1 MPDLVGHD
9 TVCHSAV
16 IVIPGST
23 GNLNHQPNR
32 IHMKKILIVSFL
44 CLAAI
49 PALAQTFHG
58 YVFYKNP
65 NGKTEQLPFAQ
76 IYHLEKEKLYET
88 DANGEFTLNLKSRAT
103 LIATYVGYTRDTVV
117 VEPGTTEASFYLSG
131 ENDLDAS
138 KVVAQQSTLPKL
150 KSVKTEVITA
160 AGLCKMA
167 CCALAE
173 SFENSASV
181 TVGYSDAVTGARQI
195 KLLGLSGTYTQMLDE
210 NRPVMRGIA
219 SPFGMSFVPG
229 QWLESIQIAKGPSSV
244 INGLE
249 AITGQINM
257 EHRKPTD
264 ETPLFVQLYGSS
276 DRMYEA
282 NIASAIQF
290 NEKWSMI
297 NMAHVGGTAS
307 NMDHNEDGF
316 RDEPEDLQ
324 LNFTSRWLYYAPSG
338 MQIRFGG
345 RFLNDDR
352 LGGQMNATKD
362 NTFNLKN
369 RIWGSNIKNR
379 GINGYFKIGFPLN
392 EENSANIALVSDF
405 NRHEFDAFFGLKDY
419 NAKQNSAF
427 ANLIYQNEINETHKV
442 ELGATWQ
449 YDDLNQVFGYNTKD
463 FWSVIGNGTEPFY
476 QNPSNDYSRKEHAI
490 SGFGEYTLTLEDAF
504 TFVGGVNLQYSSLHG
519 WLFAPRANVRWSP
532 ADWVTLR
539 ALGGRGYRT
548 ANIFTDNLGVF
559 STGKSLFIPD
569 NLDLLEDAWT
579 WGGNVTFYLPFGA
592 EDTDTYLSFDYFRN
606 DFNKQVIVDPEIN
619 SGIIYFYNLDGQS
632 YTNTWQV
639 DFSVNPLERFNITTT
654 FRYTDAKVTL
664 SGPGLVERPMTSR
677 FKGVLN
683 MQYATAMSK
692 WTFDFTAQLNG
703 PMRLPKYAAA
713 YWGMETSPVYPM
725 LYAQITRKFKGIDVY
740 VGAENILGYRQHHAI
755 ISADLPFGQFS
766 LPSDQ
771 NWNNSF
777 TFPEWENHTEF
788 DASSVWGPL
797 MGRKFYIGLRYTLW
811 K

>member
-1 MPDLVGHD
+1 
-9 TVCHSAV
+9 
-16 IVIPGST
+16 
-23 GNLNHQPNR
+23 
-32 IHMKKILIVSFL
+32 MKRILIVISL
-44 CLAAI
+44 CLAAL
-49 PALAQTFHG
+49 PTFAQQLHG
-58 YVFYKNP
+58 YVFYQKP
-65 NGKTEQLPFAQ
+65 NGGTEPLPFAQ
-76 IYHLEKEKLYET
+76 VYYMEKARLIDT
-88 DANGEFTLNLKSRAT
+88 DANGEFTLTLTARAT

-117 VEPGTTEASFYLSG
+117 VEPGTTEAKFYLSG
-131 ENDLDAS
+131 ENDLSES
-138 KVVAQQSTLPKL
+138 KVTAMQSTLPKM
-150 KSVKTEVITA
+150 KPVKTEVITA

-181 TVGYSDAVTGARQI
+181 TVGYADAVTGARQI

-219 SPFGMSFVPG
+219 APFGMSFVPG

-264 ETPLFVQLYGSS
+264 ETPLFVQVYGSS
-276 DRMYEA
+276 DKMFET

-307 NMDHNEDGF
+307 KMDHNQDGF

-362 NTFNLKN
+362 NAFNLKN

-379 GINGYFKIGFPLN
+379 GINGYFKIGVPLN
-392 EENSANIALVSDF
+392 EENTANIALVADF
-405 NRHEFDAFFGLKDY
+405 NHHEFDAFFGMKEYD
-419 NAKQNSAF
+419 AKQNSAF

-442 ELGATWQ
+442 EFGATWQ
-449 YDDLNQVFGYNTKD
+449 FDDINQGFCYDNANLYASPGVIIHIQWFD
-463 FWSVIGNGTEPFY
+463 F
-476 QNPSNDYSRKEHAI
+476 SRNEHAI
-490 SGFGEYTLTLEDAF
+490 SGFGEYTLTPGDSF
-504 TFVGGVNLQYSSLHG
+504 TFVGGLNLQYSTLHG
-519 WLFAPRANVRWSP
+519 WLFAPRANVRWAP

-548 ANIFTDNLGVF
+548 ANIFTDNLGIF
-559 STGKSLFIPD
+559 STDKYFGEYTTGRYQVLTGGSD
-569 NLDLLEDAWT
+569 LDLLEDAWT
-579 WGGNVTFYLPFGA
+579 WGGNVTFYLPIGA
-592 EDTDTYLSFDYFRN
+592 EDTETYLSFDYFRN
-606 DFNKQVIVDPEIN
+606 DFNKQVIVDTELQAHDAIV
-619 SGIIYFYNLDGQS
+619 FYNLDGKS
-632 YTNTWQV
+632 FTNTYQV

-664 SGPGLVERPMTSR
+664 REQGLVERPMTSR

-692 WTFDFTAQLNG
+692 WTFDFTAQING
-703 PMRLPKYAAA
+703 PMRLPSFAAEI
-713 YWGMETSPVYPM
+713 WGMETSPVYPM
-725 LYAQITRKFKGIDVY
+725 FYAQITRKFKGIDVY
-740 VGAENILGYRQHHAI
+740 AGAENIGGYRQHHAI
-755 ISADLPFGQFS
+755 IGAENPLIDRTDAVDYAKPF
-766 LPSDQ
+766 
-771 NWNNSF
+771 
-777 TFPEWENHTEF
+777 F
-788 DASSVWGPL
+788 DASCVWGPL

>member
-1 MPDLVGHD
+1 
-9 TVCHSAV
+9 
-16 IVIPGST
+16 
-23 GNLNHQPNR
+23 
-32 IHMKKILIVSFL
+32 MKKSYLLLLLFIAVFP
-44 CLAAI
+44 AAG
-49 PALAQTFHG
+49 QTLQG
-58 YVFYKNP
+58 SVFYNKP
-65 NGKTEQLPFAQ
+65 NGGTEPLPFAQ
-76 IYHLEKEKLYET
+76 VYYLEREKLLET
-88 DANGEFTLNLKSRAT
+88 DANGQFTLNITARAT

-117 VEPGTTEASFYLSG
+117 VEPGTTEAKFYLSG
-131 ENDLDAS
+131 ENDLSES
-138 KVVAQQSTLPKL
+138 KVTAQQSTLPKL

-219 SPFGMSFVPG
+219 APFGMSFVPG

-264 ETPLFVQLYGSS
+264 ETPLFVQLYGST
-276 DRMYEA
+276 DAMFEG

-297 NMAHVGGTAS
+297 NMVHVGGTAS
-307 NMDHNEDGF
+307 RMDHNQDGF
-316 RDEPEDLQ
+316 RDEPQDLN

-345 RFLNDDR
+345 RFLYDDR

-362 NTFNLKN
+362 NAINLQN
-369 RIWGSNIKNR
+369 NIWGSRIQNR
-379 GINGYFKIGFPLN
+379 GVNGYFKIGFPLN
-392 EENSANIALVSDF
+392 EENTANIALVSDF
-405 NRHEFDAFFGLKDY
+405 NHHEFDSFFGMKDY
-419 NAKQNSAF
+419 QAKQNSAF
-427 ANLIYQNEINETHKV
+427 ANLIYQNEINELHRI
-442 ELGATWQ
+442 EFGATWQ
-449 YDDLNQVFGYNTKD
+449 FDDIHQVYGNYSWLYLDPLTSTINKQEND
-463 FWSVIGNGTEPFY
+463 F
-476 QNPSNDYSRKEHAI
+476 SRRENAI
-490 SGFGEYTLTLEDAF
+490 SAFGEYNLTVEEKF
-504 TFVGGVNLQYSSLHG
+504 TFVGGVNLQYSTLHG

-548 ANIFTDNLGVF
+548 ANIFTDNLGIF
-559 STGKSLFIPD
+559 STGKYLGISD

-579 WGGNVTFYLPFGA
+579 WGGNITFYLPFGA

-606 DFNKQVIVDPEIN
+606 DFNKQVIVDPEMN
-619 SGIIYFYNLDGQS
+619 PGYIYFYNLDGKS
-632 YTNTWQV
+632 YTNTYQV
-639 DFSVNPLERFNITTT
+639 DFSVNPLERFNITAT

-664 SGPGLVERPMTSR
+664 RNQNLVERPMTSR

-683 MQYATAMSK
+683 MQYATAMNK

-703 PMRLPKYAAA
+703 PMRLPKYAAKA
-713 YWGMETSPVYPM
+713 WSMETSPIYPM
-725 LYAQITRKFKGIDVY
+725 LYAQITRKFKGFDVY
-740 VGAENILGYRQHHAI
+740 IGAENILGYRQHQAI
-755 ISADLPFGQFS
+755 IGAENPFQPYID
-766 LPSDQ
+766 PSTAYIVGSTPQ
-771 NWNNSF
+771 V
-777 TFPEWENHTEF
+777 F

-797 MGRKFYIGLRYTLW
+797 MGRKFYIGVRYTLW

>member
-1 MPDLVGHD
+1 
-9 TVCHSAV
+9 
-16 IVIPGST
+16 
-23 GNLNHQPNR
+23 
-32 IHMKKILIVSFL
+32 MKRILISIIL
-44 CLAAI
+44 CLTLF
-49 PALAQTFHG
+49 PALAQTLHG
-58 YVFYKNP
+58 YVYYQNP
-65 NGKTEQLPFAQ
+65 NGKTEPLPFAQ
-76 IYHLEKEKLYET
+76 VYHMEREKLIET
-88 DANGEFTLNLKSRAT
+88 DANGEFTLRLTARAT

-117 VEPGTTEASFYLSG
+117 VEPGTAEAKFYLSG
-131 ENDLDAS
+131 ENDLNES
-138 KVVAQQSTLPKL
+138 KVTAMQSTLPKL

-181 TVGYSDAVTGARQI
+181 TVGYADAVTGARQI

-264 ETPLFVQLYGSS
+264 ETPLFVQVYGSS
-276 DRMYEA
+276 DKMFET
-282 NIASAIQF
+282 NIASAVQF

-307 NMDHNEDGF
+307 KMDHNQDGF

-362 NTFNLKN
+362 NAFNLKN
-369 RIWGSNIKNR
+369 DIWGSNIKNR
-379 GINGYFKIGFPLN
+379 GINGYFKIGVPLN
-392 EENSANIALVSDF
+392 EENTANIALVADF
-405 NRHEFDAFFGLKDY
+405 NHHEFDSFFGMRTYD
-419 NAKQNSAF
+419 AKQNSAF

-442 ELGATWQ
+442 EFGATWQ
-449 YDDLNQVFGYNTKD
+449 FDDLNQVYGLFQDPMSSYHNPRED
-463 FWSVIGNGTEPFY
+463 F
-476 QNPSNDYSRKEHAI
+476 SRQENAI
-490 SGFGEYTLTLEDAF
+490 SGFGEYTLTPGDNF
-504 TFVGGVNLQYSSLHG
+504 TFVGGLNLQYNSLHG

-532 ADWVTLR
+532 AEWVTLR

-548 ANIFTDNLGVF
+548 ANIFTDNLGIF
-559 STGKSLFIPD
+559 STGKGFYTPSHPFSGSFDPRNLSD
-569 NLDLLEDAWT
+569 LDLLEDAWT
-579 WGGNVTFYLPFGA
+579 WGANVTFYLPFGA
-592 EDTDTYLSFDYFRN
+592 EDTDTYLSFDYFHN
-606 DFNKQVIVDPEIN
+606 DFNKQVIVDYELSPI
-619 SGIIYFYNLDGQS
+619 SIFFYNLYGKS
-632 YTNTWQV
+632 FTNTYQV

-664 SGPGLVERPMTSR
+664 MEQGLVERPMTSR
-677 FKGVLN
+677 YKGVLN

-692 WTFDFTAQLNG
+692 WTFDFTAQING
-703 PMRLPKYAAA
+703 PMRLPKYTAEV
-713 YWGMETSPVYPM
+713 WGMETSPVFPM

-740 VGAENILGYRQHHAI
+740 VGAENILGFRQHHAI
-755 ISADLPFGQFS
+755 ICADNPFGFGVNAGF
-766 LPSDQ
+766 PRASDV
-771 NWNNSF
+771 
-777 TFPEWENHTEF
+777 F

>member
-1 MPDLVGHD
+1 MK
-9 TVCHSAV
+9 
-16 IVIPGST
+16 
-23 GNLNHQPNR
+23 R
-32 IHMKKILIVSFL
+32 ILFISLL
-44 CLAAI
+44 CLAAL
-49 PALAQTFHG
+49 PAAGQMLHG
-58 YVFYKNP
+58 SVFYNKP
-65 NGKTEQLPFAQ
+65 NGGTEPLPFAQ
-76 IYHLEKEKLYET
+76 VYHMEREKLIET
-88 DANGEFTLNLKSRAT
+88 DANGEFTLRLTARAT

-131 ENDLDAS
+131 ENDLSES
-138 KVVAQQSTLPKL
+138 KVTAQQSTLPKL

-219 SPFGMSFVPG
+219 APFGMSFVPG

-264 ETPLFVQLYGSS
+264 ETPLFVQIYGSS
-276 DRMYEA
+276 DAMFEG

-297 NMAHVGGTAS
+297 NMAHVGGTAMK
-307 NMDHNEDGF
+307 MDHNGDGF

-345 RFLNDDR
+345 RFLWDDR
-352 LGGQMNATKD
+352 LGGQMDATKD
-362 NTFNLKN
+362 NDSNLWHQ
-369 RIWGSNIKNR
+369 IWGSRIINR
-379 GINGYFKIGFPLN
+379 GANGYFKIGVPLN
-392 EENSANIALVSDF
+392 EENSANIALVADF
-405 NRHEFDAFFGLKDY
+405 NHHEFDSFFGQRNYD
-419 NAKQNSAF
+419 ATQNSAF
-427 ANLIYQNEINETHKV
+427 ANLIYQNEINEVHKV
-442 ELGATWQ
+442 EFGATWQ
-449 YDDLNQVFGYNTKD
+449 FDDLTQGYGYDYDNLYAVNHPWFLPVNSPWYD
-463 FWSVIGNGTEPFY
+463 F
-476 QNPSNDYSRKEHAI
+476 SRRENAI
-490 SGFGEYTLTLEDAF
+490 SGFGEYTLTLEDKF
-504 TFVGGVNLQYSSLHG
+504 TFVGGLNLQYNSLHG
-519 WLFAPRANVRWSP
+519 WLYAPRTNVRWSP

-548 ANIFTDNLGVF
+548 ANIFTDNLGIF
-559 STGKSLFIPD
+559 STGKVFALTGDRLPHYDVIPMSGD
-569 NLDLLEDAWT
+569 LDLLEDAWT

-592 EDTDTYLSFDYFRN
+592 EGTDTYLSFDYFRN
-606 DFNKQVIVDPEIN
+606 DFNKQVIVDTELDPTTVL
-619 SGIIYFYNLDGQS
+619 FYNLDGQS
-632 YTNTWQV
+632 YTNTYQV
-639 DFSVNPLERFNITTT
+639 DFSVDPIERFKITAT

-664 SGPGLVERPMTSR
+664 LNQGLVERPMTSR
-677 FKGVLN
+677 YKGVLN
-683 MQYATAMSK
+683 LQYATAMNK

-703 PMRLPKYAAA
+703 PMRLPGFAAEA
-713 YWGMETSPVYPM
+713 WGMETSPVYPM
-725 LYAQITRKFKGIDVY
+725 FYAQVTRKFRGIDVY
-740 VGAENILGYRQHHAI
+740 AGVENIGGYRQHDAI
-755 ISADLPFGQFS
+755 IGADKPFEFYTRWAEGRWAGIES
-766 LPSDQ
+766 
-771 NWNNSF
+771 
-777 TFPEWENHTEF
+777 TMF

-797 MGRKFYIGLRYTLW
+797 MGRKFYLGLRYTLW

>member
-1 MPDLVGHD
+1 M
-9 TVCHSAV
+9 
-16 IVIPGST
+16 
-23 GNLNHQPNR
+23 R
-32 IHMKKILIVSFL
+32 KILFFILL
-44 CLAAI
+44 CLTVLPAAG
-49 PALAQTFHG
+49 QTLRG
-58 YVFYKNP
+58 SVFYNKP
-65 NGKTEQLPFAQ
+65 NGGTEPLPFAQ
-76 IYHLEKEKLYET
+76 VYYLEREKLLET
-88 DANGEFTLNLKSRAT
+88 DANGQFTLNLTARAT

-117 VEPGTTEASFYLSG
+117 VEPGTTEAKFYLSG
-131 ENDLDAS
+131 ENDLDES

-181 TVGYSDAVTGARQI
+181 TVGFSDAVTGARQI

-276 DRMYEA
+276 DAMFEA
-282 NIASAIQF
+282 NVASAIQF

-297 NMAHVGGTAS
+297 NMAHVGGTTYK
-307 NMDHNEDGF
+307 MDHNQDGF
-316 RDEPEDLQ
+316 RDEPEDLN

-345 RFLNDDR
+345 RFLYDDR
-352 LGGQMNATKD
+352 LGGQMDATKD
-362 NTFNLKN
+362 NTFNLQN
-369 RIWGSNIKNR
+369 GIWGSRIQNR
-379 GINGYFKIGFPLN
+379 GANGYFKIGIPLAEDN
-392 EENSANIALVSDF
+392 HANIALVTDF
-405 NRHEFDAFFGLKDY
+405 NHHEFNSFFGRKDY
-419 NAKQNSAF
+419 NATQNSAF
-427 ANLIYQNEINETHKV
+427 ANLIYQNEINEMHKV
-442 ELGATWQ
+442 EFGATWQ
-449 YDDLNQVFGYNTKD
+449 FDDLHN
-463 FWSVIGNGTEPFY
+463 
-476 QNPSNDYSRKEHAI
+476 NPWERFSRKEHAI
-490 SGFGEYTLTLEDAF
+490 SAFGEYTFNYQEAL
-504 TFVGGVNLQYSSLHG
+504 TFVGGVNLEYNTLHG
-519 WLFAPRANVRWSP
+519 WLFAPRANLRWAP
-532 ADWVTLR
+532 ADWITLR

-548 ANIFTDNLGVF
+548 ANIFTDNLGIL
-559 STGKSLFIPD
+559 STGKPYTIED
-569 NLDLLEDAWT
+569 NLNLLEDAWT

-592 EDTDTYLSFDYFRN
+592 EDTDTYLSFDYFRT
-606 DFNKQVIVDPEIN
+606 DFNKQVIVDMEFIN
-619 SGIIYFYNLDGQS
+619 NLIAIYNLSAYGKS

-639 DFSVNPLERFNITTT
+639 DFSVNPLERFNITAT

-664 SGPGLVERPMTSR
+664 ANKGLVERPMTSR

-683 MQYATAMSK
+683 MQYATAMNK

-703 PMRLPKYAAA
+703 PMRLPDYAAGV
-713 YWGMETSPVYPM
+713 WGIESSPVYPM
-725 LYAQITRKFKGIDVY
+725 LYAQVTRKFKGFDVY
-740 VGAENILGYRQHHAI
+740 VGAENILGYRQHNAI
-755 ISADLPFGQFS
+755 IGADNPFGFGDTS
-766 LPSDQ
+766 SYADSRVLPQ
-771 NWNNSF
+771 L
-777 TFPEWENHTEF
+777 F
-788 DASSVWGPL
+788 DASCVWGPL
-797 MGRKFYIGLRYTLW
+797 MGRKFYIGVRYTLW

>member
-1 MPDLVGHD
+1 MPGLTGHLM
-9 TVCHSAV
+9 
-16 IVIPGST
+16 P
-23 GNLNHQPNR
+23 LYHQPKQK
-32 IHMKKILIVSFL
+32 HMKKALLFVIL
-44 CLAAI
+44 CLAAF
-49 PALAQTFHG
+49 PAFAQQFHG

-65 NGKTEQLPFAQ
+65 NGKTEPLPFAQ
-76 IYHLEKEKLYET
+76 VYHMEREKLIET
-88 DANGEFTLNLKSRAT
+88 DANGEFTLRLTARAT

-117 VEPGTTEASFYLSG
+117 VEPGTAEAKFYLSG
-131 ENDLDAS
+131 ENDLDES
-138 KVVAQQSTLPKL
+138 KVTAQQSTLPKL

-276 DRMYEA
+276 DKMYEA

-307 NMDHNEDGF
+307 KMDHNQDGF

-345 RFLNDDR
+345 RFINDDR
-352 LGGQMNATKD
+352 LGGQMEATQDNA
-362 NTFNLKN
+362 FNLNN
-369 RIWGSNIKNR
+369 RIWGSHIKNR
-379 GINGYFKIGFPLN
+379 GINGYFKIGVPLN

-405 NRHEFDAFFGLKDY
+405 NHHEFNAFFGRKGYD
-419 NAKQNSAF
+419 ARQNSAF
-427 ANLIYQNEINETHKV
+427 ANLIYQNEINESHKV
-442 ELGATWQ
+442 EFGATWQ
-449 YDDLNQVFGYNTKD
+449 FDDLSQGYGYNLGGLAYLTD
-463 FWSVIGNGTEPFY
+463 ILNVLPWF
-476 QNPSNDYSRKEHAI
+476 DYSRKEHAI
-490 SGFGEYTLTLEDAF
+490 SGFGEYTYTHEEDL
-504 TFVGGVNLQYSSLHG
+504 TFVGGLNLQYSTLHG
-519 WLFAPRANVRWSP
+519 WLFAPRANLRWSP

-548 ANIFTDNLGVF
+548 ANIFTDNLGIF
-559 STGKSLFIPD
+559 STGKDIVIPD
-569 NLDLLEDAWT
+569 KLDLLEDAWT

-592 EDTDTYLSFDYFRN
+592 EDTETYLSFDYFHN
-606 DFNKQVIVDPEIN
+606 DFNKQVVVDPERNLLAIE
-619 SGIIYFYNLDGQS
+619 FYNLDGKS

-664 SGPGLVERPMTSR
+664 KNQGLVERPMTSR
-677 FKGVLN
+677 YKGVLN
-683 MQYATAMSK
+683 MQYATRMNI

-703 PMRLPKYAAA
+703 PMRLPKYAAQA
-713 YWGMETSPVYPM
+713 WGMETSPVYPM

-755 ISADLPFGQFS
+755 IGAEYPLGAYDYDP
-766 LPSDQ
+766 DAEYV
-771 NWNNSF
+771 NSV
-777 TFPEWENHTEF
+777 F
-788 DASSVWGPL
+788 DASNVWGPL

>member
-1 MPDLVGHD
+1 
-9 TVCHSAV
+9 
-16 IVIPGST
+16 
-23 GNLNHQPNR
+23 
-32 IHMKKILIVSFL
+32 MKKILIVSLL
-44 CLAAI
+44 CLT
-49 PALAQTFHG
+49 ALPGFAQILRG
-58 YVFYKNP
+58 YVFYNKP
-65 NGKTEQLPFAQ
+65 NGGTEPLPFAQ
-76 IYHLEKEKLYET
+76 VYHLEREKLIET
-88 DANGEFTLNLKSRAT
+88 DANGQFTLNLTARAT

-117 VEPGTTEASFYLSG
+117 VEPGTAEARFYLSG
-131 ENDLDAS
+131 ENDLDES

-150 KSVKTEVITA
+150 KSVKTEVITS

-219 SPFGMSFVPG
+219 SPFGLSFVPG

-276 DRMYEA
+276 DKMFEA
-282 NIASAIQF
+282 NVASAIQF

-307 NMDHNEDGF
+307 KMDHNQDGF

-352 LGGQMNATKD
+352 LGGQMDATKD
-362 NTFNLKN
+362 NTFNLN
-369 RIWGSNIKNR
+369 NQIWGSNIKNR

-392 EENSANIALVSDF
+392 EENTANIALVSDF
-405 NRHEFDAFFGLKDY
+405 NHHEFNAFFGLKDY
-419 NAKQNSAF
+419 DAKQNSAF
-427 ANLIYQNEINETHKV
+427 ANLIYQNEINEFHKV
-442 ELGATWQ
+442 EFGATWQ
-449 YDDLNQVFGYNTKD
+449 FDDLQQGYRQQYLVAFGSNGIVRPWDD
-463 FWSVIGNGTEPFY
+463 F
-476 QNPSNDYSRKEHAI
+476 SRKEHAI
-490 SGFGEYTLTLEDAF
+490 SGFGEYTYTWEEAL
-504 TFVGGVNLQYSSLHG
+504 TFVGGLNLQYSTLHG
-519 WLFAPRANVRWSP
+519 WLFAPRANLRWSP
-532 ADWVTLR
+532 ADWLTLR

-548 ANIFTDNLGVF
+548 ANIFTDNLGIF
-559 STGKSLFIPD
+559 STGKFFDIDKDL
-569 NLDLLEDAWT
+569 NLLEDAWT

-592 EDTDTYLSFDYFRN
+592 EDTETYLSFDYFHN
-606 DFNKQVIVDPEIN
+606 DFNQQVVVDYEMSPVAIN
-619 SGIIYFYNLDGQS
+619 FYNLDGKS

-639 DFSVNPLERFNITTT
+639 DFSVNPLERFNITAT

-664 SGPGLVERPMTSR
+664 KNQGLVERPMTSR
-677 FKGVLN
+677 YKGVLN

-703 PMRLPKYAAA
+703 PMRLPTYAAKA
-713 YWGMETSPVYPM
+713 WHMETSPVYPM
-725 LYAQITRKFKGIDVY
+725 LYAQITRKFRGIDVY

-755 ISADLPFGQFS
+755 ISADNPLISNNPF
-766 LPSDQ
+766 
-771 NWNNSF
+771 NS
-777 TFPEWENHTEF
+777 NYDF
-788 DASSVWGPL
+788 DASNVWGPL
-797 MGRKFYIGLRYTLW
+797 MGRKFYLGLRYTLW

>member
-1 MPDLVGHD
+1 MKRIL
-9 TVCHSAV
+9 TV
-16 IVIPGST
+16 IT
-23 GNLNHQPNR
+23 
-32 IHMKKILIVSFL
+32 L
-44 CLAAI
+44 CLAAFT
-49 PALAQTFHG
+49 AYAQNFHG
-58 YVFYKNP
+58 YVFYQKP
-65 NGKTEQLPFAQ
+65 NGGTEPLPFAQ
-76 IYHLEKEKLYET
+76 VYHMEREKLIET
-88 DANGEFTLNLKSRAT
+88 DANGEFTLNLTARAT

-117 VEPGTTEASFYLSG
+117 VEPGTAEAKFYLSG
-131 ENDLDAS
+131 ENDLSES
-138 KVVAQQSTLPKL
+138 KVTAQQSTLPKL

-181 TVGYSDAVTGARQI
+181 TVGYADAVTGARQI

-219 SPFGMSFVPG
+219 APFGMSFVPG
-229 QWLESIQIAKGPSSV
+229 QWLDSIQIAKGPSSV

-264 ETPLFVQLYGSS
+264 ETPLFVQVYGSS
-276 DRMYEA
+276 DKMFET

-307 NMDHNEDGF
+307 KMDHNQDGF

-324 LNFTSRWLYYAPSG
+324 LNFTSRWLYYHPSG

-352 LGGQMNATKD
+352 LGGQMGATKD
-362 NTFNLKN
+362 NTFNLNN

-379 GINGYFKIGFPLN
+379 GVNGYFKIGVPLN
-392 EENSANIALVSDF
+392 EENTANIALVADF
-405 NRHEFDAFFGLKDY
+405 NHHEFDSFFGVKAYD
-419 NAKQNSAF
+419 AKQNSAF

-442 ELGATWQ
+442 EFGATWQ
-449 YDDLNQVFGYNTKD
+449 FDDLNQLYNGED
-463 FWSVIGNGTEPFY
+463 F
-476 QNPSNDYSRKEHAI
+476 SRRENAI
-490 SGFGEYTLTLEDAF
+490 SGFGEYTLTPGDNF
-504 TFVGGVNLQYSSLHG
+504 TFVGGLNLQYNSLHG

-532 ADWVTLR
+532 AEWVTLR

-548 ANIFTDNLGVF
+548 ANIFTDNLGIF
-559 STGKSLFIPD
+559 STGKNFYAPGMRLSD
-569 NLDLLEDAWT
+569 LDLLEDAWT
-579 WGGNVTFYLPFGA
+579 WGANVTFYLPFGA
-592 EDTDTYLSFDYFRN
+592 EDTDTYLSFDYFHN
-606 DFNKQVIVDPEIN
+606 DFNKQVVVDPETASPIN
-619 SGIIYFYNLDGQS
+619 LAFYNLDGKS
-632 YTNTWQV
+632 FTNTYQV
-639 DFSVNPLERFNITTT
+639 DFSVNPLERFNIPTT

-664 SGPGLVERPMTSR
+664 MNQGLVERPMTSR
-677 FKGVLN
+677 YKGVLN

-692 WTFDFTAQLNG
+692 WTFDFTAQING
-703 PMRLPKYAAA
+703 PMRLPKYAAEV
-713 YWGMETSPVYPM
+713 WGMETSPVFPM

-740 VGAENILGYRQHHAI
+740 VGAENILGFRQHHAI
-755 ISADLPFGQFS
+755 ICADNPFRMIDATALGWS
-766 LPSDQ
+766 MTPGASDV
-771 NWNNSF
+771 
-777 TFPEWENHTEF
+777 F
-788 DASSVWGPL
+788 DASNVWGPL

>member
-1 MPDLVGHD
+1 
-9 TVCHSAV
+9 
-16 IVIPGST
+16 
-23 GNLNHQPNR
+23 
-32 IHMKKILIVSFL
+32 MKHPFLLFILFL
-44 CLAAI
+44 ITL
-49 PALAQTFHG
+49 PLSAQTFKG
-58 YVFYKNP
+58 QVLYQKP
-65 NGKTEQLPFAQ
+65 DGGTEPLPFAQ
-76 IYHLEKEKLYET
+76 VYHLERENLIET
-88 DANGEFTLNLKSRAT
+88 DANGEFTLKLTARAT
-103 LIATYVGYTRDTVV
+103 LVATYVGYTRDTVV
-117 VEPGTTEASFYLSG
+117 VEPGTASAKFYLSG
-131 ENDLDAS
+131 ENDIDAS
-138 KVVAQQSTLPKL
+138 KVTAQQSTLPKL

-264 ETPLFVQLYGSS
+264 ETPLFVQVYGSS
-276 DRMYEA
+276 DKMYEA

-307 NMDHNEDGF
+307 KMDHNGDGF

-345 RFLNDDR
+345 RFINDDR
-352 LGGQMNATKD
+352 LGGQMDATKD
-362 NTFNLKN
+362 NAFNLEN

-379 GINGYFKIGFPLN
+379 GINGYFKIGVPLN
-392 EENSANIALVSDF
+392 EENSANIALVTDF
-405 NRHEFDAFFGLKDY
+405 NHHEFNAFFGLRDY
-419 NAKQNSAF
+419 DARQNSAF
-427 ANLIYQNEINETHKV
+427 ANLIYQNEINESHKI

-449 YDDLNQVFGYNTKD
+449 YDDLQQGYGYDYNHFVQYDIRNPWYD
-463 FWSVIGNGTEPFY
+463 F
-476 QNPSNDYSRKEHAI
+476 SRKEHAI
-490 SGFGEYTLTLEDAF
+490 SAFGEYTYTLEEAL
-504 TFVGGVNLQYSSLHG
+504 TFVGGVNVQYNSLHG
-519 WLFAPRANVRWSP
+519 WLAAPRANLRWSP

-548 ANIFTDNLGVF
+548 ANLFTDNLGIF
-559 STGKSLFIPD
+559 STGKTFLMPSKDAVNLMGFQMLGD
-569 NLDLLEDAWT
+569 GLDLLEDAWT

-592 EDTDTYLSFDYFRN
+592 EDTETYLSFDYFHN
-606 DFNKQVIVDPEIN
+606 DFNKQVVLDYEISPET
-619 SGIIYFYNLDGQS
+619 IYFYNLDGKS

-639 DFSVNPLERFNITTT
+639 DFSVNPLERFNITAT

-664 SGPGLVERPMTSR
+664 RDQGLVERPMTSR
-677 FKGVLN
+677 YKGVLN

-703 PMRLPKYAAA
+703 PMRLPKYAAKV
-713 YWGMETSPVYPM
+713 WGMETSPVYPM
-725 LYAQITRKFKGIDVY
+725 FYAQITRKFKGIDVY

-755 ISADLPFGQFS
+755 IGADQPFGYANEYHTYVDYIYQ
-766 LPSDQ
+766 P
-771 NWNNSF
+771 N
-777 TFPEWENHTEF
+777 ENTF
-788 DASSVWGPL
+788 DASNVWGPL
-797 MGRKFYIGLRYTLW
+797 MGRKFYLGLRYTLW

>member
-1 MPDLVGHD
+1 
-9 TVCHSAV
+9 
-16 IVIPGST
+16 
-23 GNLNHQPNR
+23 
-32 IHMKKILIVSFL
+32 MKKIILLLFS
-44 CLAAI
+44 LAAVS
-49 PALAQTFHG
+49 AAAQNFTG
-58 YVFYKNP
+58 SVFYKKAD
-65 NGKTEQLPFAQ
+65 GGTEPLPFAQ
-76 IYHLEKEKLYET
+76 VYHLERQKLIET
-88 DANGEFTLNLKSRAT
+88 DANGRFTLNLKERAT
-103 LIATYVGYTRDTVV
+103 LVATYVGYTRDTVV
-117 VEPGTTEASFYLSG
+117 VEPGTASANFYLTG

-138 KVVAQQSTLPKL
+138 KVTAQQSTLPKL

-276 DRMYEA
+276 DAMFEG

-297 NMAHVGGTAS
+297 NMAHVGGTAMK
-307 NMDHNEDGF
+307 MDHNGDGF
-316 RDEPEDLQ
+316 RDEPEDLN

-345 RFLNDDR
+345 RFLYDDR
-352 LGGQMNATKD
+352 LGGQMDATKD
-362 NTFNLKN
+362 NAFNLQN
-369 RIWGSNIKNR
+369 QIWGSRIQNR
-379 GINGYFKIGFPLN
+379 GADGYFKIGVPLN
-392 EENSANIALVSDF
+392 EENTANIALVADF
-405 NRHEFDAFFGLKDY
+405 NHHEFDAFFGQRNY
-419 NAKQNSAF
+419 NATQNSAF
-427 ANLIYQNEINETHKV
+427 ANLIYQNEINEVHKV
-442 ELGATWQ
+442 EFGATWQ
-449 YDDLNQVFGYNTKD
+449 FDDLKQGYGTLPIASPMIYALENPWYD
-463 FWSVIGNGTEPFY
+463 F
-476 QNPSNDYSRKEHAI
+476 SRRENAI
-490 SGFGEYTLTLEDAF
+490 SGFGEYTLTLEDKF
-504 TFVGGVNLQYSSLHG
+504 TFVGGVNLQYNSLHG

-548 ANIFTDNLGVF
+548 ANIFTDNLGIF
-559 STGKSLFIPD
+559 STGKFFSGGPAFDYHSHSLD
-569 NLDLLEDAWT
+569 LSSGLSGLNLLEDAWT

-606 DFNKQVIVDPEIN
+606 EFNKQVIVDAELAPN
-619 SGIIYFYNLDGQS
+619 TIYFYNLDGKS

-639 DFSVNPLERFNITTT
+639 DFSVDPVERFNITAT

-664 SGPGLVERPMTSR
+664 MNQGLVERPMTSR

-683 MQYATAMSK
+683 MQYATAMNK

-703 PMRLPKYAAA
+703 PMRLPKYAAEA
-713 YWGMETSPVYPM
+713 WGMETSPVYPM
-725 LYAQITRKFKGIDVY
+725 FYAQITRKFRGIDVY
-740 VGAENILGYRQHHAI
+740 AGVENIGGYRQHEAI
-755 ISADLPFGQFS
+755 INADSPFEFYTRWAKGRWAGIES
-766 LPSDQ
+766 
-771 NWNNSF
+771 
-777 TFPEWENHTEF
+777 TMF

>member
-1 MPDLVGHD
+1 MR
-9 TVCHSAV
+9 
-16 IVIPGST
+16 
-23 GNLNHQPNR
+23 R
-32 IHMKKILIVSFL
+32 ILALSFL
-44 CLAAI
+44 FLTLS
-49 PALAQTFHG
+49 PALAQNFHG
-58 YVFYKNP
+58 YVYYQKP
-65 NGKTEQLPFAQ
+65 GGGTEPLPFAQ
-76 IYHLEKEKLYET
+76 VYHIERQKLIET
-88 DANGEFTLNLKSRAT
+88 DANGQFSLNLAARAT
-103 LIATYVGYTRDTVV
+103 LVATYVGYTRDTVV
-117 VEPGTTEASFYLSG
+117 VEPGTAEAKFYLSG

-138 KVVAQQSTLPKL
+138 KVTAQQSTLPKL
-150 KSVKTEVITA
+150 KSVRTEVITA

-282 NIASAIQF
+282 NVASAIQF

-297 NMAHVGGTAS
+297 NMAHVGGTAYR
-307 NMDHNEDGF
+307 MDHNGDGF

-345 RFLNDDR
+345 RFLSDDR
-352 LGGQMNATKD
+352 LGGQMDATKD
-362 NTFNLKN
+362 NAFNLQN
-369 RIWGSNIKNR
+369 RIWGSRIQNR
-379 GINGYFKIGFPLN
+379 GADGYFKIGVPLN
-392 EENSANIALVSDF
+392 EENTANIALVADF
-405 NRHEFDAFFGLKDY
+405 NHHEFNSFFGLKKYD
-419 NAKQNSAF
+419 AAQNSAF
-427 ANLIYQNEINETHKV
+427 ANLIYQNELNETHKI

-449 YDDLNQVFGYNTKD
+449 FDDIDQGYGYDYHSMYPELEYYQDPWYDL
-463 FWSVIGNGTEPFY
+463 
-476 QNPSNDYSRKEHAI
+476 SRKENAI
-490 SGFGEYTLTLEDAF
+490 SGFGEYTLTLEDKF
-504 TFVGGVNLQYSSLHG
+504 TFVGGASLQYNSLHG

-532 ADWVTLR
+532 ADWLTLR

-548 ANIFTDNLGVF
+548 ANLFTDNLGIF
-559 STGKSLFIPD
+559 STGKFFNVPYDVFQKAGNPRTENELEL
-569 NLDLLEDAWT
+569 LDLLEDAWT

-592 EDTDTYLSFDYFRN
+592 EDTDTYLSFDYFHN
-606 DFNKQVIVDPEIN
+606 SFNKQVVVDYELSPSSIF
-619 SGIIYFYNLDGQS
+619 FYNLDGKS
-632 YTNTWQV
+632 YTNTYQV
-639 DFSVNPLERFNITTT
+639 DFSVNPLERFNITAT
-654 FRYTDAKVTL
+654 FRYTDAKITVRDWQ
-664 SGPGLVERPMTSR
+664 GGRQLVERPMTSR
-677 FKGVLN
+677 YKGVLN
-683 MQYATAMSK
+683 MQYATAMNK

-703 PMRLPKYAAA
+703 PMRLPKYAAEV
-713 YWGMETSPVYPM
+713 WKMETSPVYPM
-725 LYAQITRKFKGIDVY
+725 FYAQITRKFRGIDVY
-740 VGAENILGYRQHHAI
+740 AGVENILGYRQHDAI
-755 ISADLPFGQFS
+755 ICAEYPFGYYQTGWYTAGPVTDIWRAPQAS
-766 LPSDQ
+766 
-771 NWNNSF
+771 
-777 TFPEWENHTEF
+777 EIF

-797 MGRKFYIGLRYTLW
+797 MGRKFYLGLRYTLW

>member
-1 MPDLVGHD
+1 MK
-9 TVCHSAV
+9 
-16 IVIPGST
+16 
-23 GNLNHQPNR
+23 R
-32 IHMKKILIVSFL
+32 ILTFITL
-44 CLAAI
+44 CLSLV
-49 PALAQTFHG
+49 PALAQNFHG
-58 YVFYKNP
+58 YVFYQKP
-65 NGKTEQLPFAQ
+65 NGGTEPLPFAQ
-76 IYHLEKEKLYET
+76 VYHMEREKLIET
-88 DANGEFTLNLKSRAT
+88 DENGEFTLKLNGRAT

-117 VEPGTTEASFYLSG
+117 VEPGTTEAKFYLSG
-131 ENDLDAS
+131 ENDLSES
-138 KVVAQQSTLPKL
+138 KVTAQQSTMPKL
-150 KSVKTEVITA
+150 KSIKTEVITA

-181 TVGYSDAVTGARQI
+181 TVGFSDAVTGARQI

-276 DRMYEA
+276 DAMFEA
-282 NIASAIQF
+282 NVASAIQF

-297 NMAHVGGTAS
+297 NMAHVGGTAYK
-307 NMDHNEDGF
+307 MDHNQDGF

-352 LGGQMNATKD
+352 LGGQMDATKD
-362 NTFNLKN
+362 NTYNLQN
-369 RIWGSNIKNR
+369 GIWGSKIRNR
-379 GINGYFKIGFPLN
+379 GVNGYFKIGVPLAEDN
-392 EENSANIALVSDF
+392 HANIALVTDF
-405 NRHEFDAFFGLKDY
+405 NHHEFNSFFGLKNYD
-419 NAKQNSAF
+419 ATQNSAF
-427 ANLIYQNEINETHKV
+427 ANLIYQNEINELHKV
-442 ELGATWQ
+442 EFGATWQ
-449 YDDLNQVFGYNTKD
+449 YDDIRQGYGYDYLTD
-463 FWSVIGNGTEPFY
+463 F
-476 QNPSNDYSRKEHAI
+476 SRKEHAI
-490 SGFGEYTLTLEDAF
+490 SGFGEYTFTWEEAL
-504 TFVGGVNLQYSSLHG
+504 TFVGGVNLEYNTLHG
-519 WLFAPRANVRWSP
+519 WLFAPRANVRWAP
-532 ADWVTLR
+532 ADWITLR

-548 ANIFTDNLGVF
+548 ASIFTDNLGIF
-559 STGKSLFIPD
+559 STNKTFVIPD

-579 WGGNVTFYLPFGA
+579 WGGNLTFYLPFGA
-592 EDTDTYLSFDYFRN
+592 EDTETYLSFDYFHN
-606 DFNKQVIVDPEIN
+606 DFNKQVVVDPERNPQTID
-619 SGIIYFYNLDGQS
+619 FYNLNGKS

-639 DFSVNPLERFNITTT
+639 DFSVNPLERFNITAT

-664 SGPGLVERPMTSR
+664 KDQGLVERPMTSR
-677 FKGVLN
+677 YKGVLN
-683 MQYATAMSK
+683 MQYATAMNK

-703 PMRLPKYAAA
+703 PMRIPKYAAEI
-713 YWGMETSPVYPM
+713 WSMETSPVYPM

-755 ISADLPFGQFS
+755 IGAEAPFGFDHEES
-766 LPSDQ
+766 HMHTTSSMYLP
-771 NWNNSF
+771 NM
-777 TFPEWENHTEF
+777 F
-788 DASSVWGPL
+788 DASNVWGPL
-797 MGRKFYIGLRYTLW
+797 MGRKIYIGLRYTLW

>member
-1 MPDLVGHD
+1 MK
-9 TVCHSAV
+9 
-16 IVIPGST
+16 
-23 GNLNHQPNR
+23 R
-32 IHMKKILIVSFL
+32 ILTFITL
-44 CLAAI
+44 CLSLV
-49 PALAQTFHG
+49 PALAQNFHG
-58 YVFYKNP
+58 YVYYQKP
-65 NGKTEQLPFAQ
+65 NGGTEPLPFAQ
-76 IYHLEKEKLYET
+76 IYHMEREKLIET
-88 DANGEFTLNLKSRAT
+88 DANGEFTLKLNTRAT

-117 VEPGTTEASFYLSG
+117 VEPGTAEARFYLTG
-131 ENDLDAS
+131 ENDLDES
-138 KVVAQQSTLPKL
+138 KVVAQQSTMPKL
-150 KSVKTEVITA
+150 KSIKIEVITA

-181 TVGYSDAVTGARQI
+181 TVGFADAVTGARQI

-264 ETPLFVQLYGSS
+264 ETPLFIQLYGSS
-276 DRMYEA
+276 DAMFEA
-282 NIASAIQF
+282 NVASAIQF

-297 NMAHVGGTAS
+297 NMAHVGGTAYK
-307 NMDHNEDGF
+307 MDHNLDGF

-352 LGGQMNATKD
+352 LGGQMDATKD
-362 NTFNLKN
+362 NAYNLQN
-369 RIWGSNIKNR
+369 NIWGSKIRNR
-379 GINGYFKIGFPLN
+379 GVNGYFKIGVPLAEDN
-392 EENSANIALVSDF
+392 HANIALVTDF
-405 NRHEFDAFFGLKDY
+405 NHHEFNSFFGLKNYD
-419 NAKQNSAF
+419 ATQNSAF
-427 ANLIYQNEINETHKV
+427 ANLIYQNEINEFHKV
-442 ELGATWQ
+442 EFGATWQ
-449 YDDLNQVFGYNTKD
+449 YDDLRNLKP
-463 FWSVIGNGTEPFY
+463 WS
-476 QNPSNDYSRKEHAI
+476 DYSRKEHAI
-490 SGFGEYTLTLEDAF
+490 SGFGEYTYTWEEAL
-504 TFVGGVNLQYSSLHG
+504 TFVGGVNLEYNTLHG
-519 WLFAPRANVRWSP
+519 WLFAPRANVRWAP

-548 ANIFTDNLGVF
+548 ANIFTDNLGIF
-559 STGKSLFIPD
+559 STGKDIVIP
-569 NLDLLEDAWT
+569 NKLDLLEDAWT

-592 EDTDTYLSFDYFRN
+592 EDTETYLSFDYFHN
-606 DFNKQVIVDPEIN
+606 DFNKQVVVDAERNMLAIE
-619 SGIIYFYNLDGQS
+619 FYNLDGKS

-639 DFSVNPLERFNITTT
+639 DFSVNPLERFNITAT

-664 SGPGLVERPMTSR
+664 KDQGLVERPMTSR
-677 FKGVLN
+677 YKGVLN
-683 MQYATAMSK
+683 MQYATAMNK

-703 PMRLPKYAAA
+703 PMRIPRYAAEV
-713 YWGMETSPVYPM
+713 WDMETSPVYPM
-725 LYAQITRKFKGIDVY
+725 LYAQITRKFRGIDVY

-755 ISADLPFGQFS
+755 IGAEDPFGLNFS
-766 LPSDQ
+766 DGGM
-771 NWNNSF
+771 
-777 TFPEWENHTEF
+777 HTMTSSSHIPQIF
-788 DASSVWGPL
+788 DASNVWGPL
-797 MGRKFYIGLRYTLW
+797 MGRKIYIGLRYTLW

>member
-1 MPDLVGHD
+1 MK
-9 TVCHSAV
+9 
-16 IVIPGST
+16 
-23 GNLNHQPNR
+23 R
-32 IHMKKILIVSFL
+32 ILTFITL
-44 CLAAI
+44 CLSLV
-49 PALAQTFHG
+49 PALAQNFHG
-58 YVFYKNP
+58 YVYYQKP
-65 NGKTEQLPFAQ
+65 NGGTEPLPFAQ
-76 IYHLEKEKLYET
+76 IYHMEREKLIET
-88 DANGEFTLNLKSRAT
+88 DANGEFTLKLNARAT

-117 VEPGTTEASFYLSG
+117 VEPGTAEARFYLTG
-131 ENDLDAS
+131 ENDLDES
-138 KVVAQQSTLPKL
+138 KVVAQQSTMPKL
-150 KSVKTEVITA
+150 KSIKTEVITA

-181 TVGYSDAVTGARQI
+181 TVGFADAVTGARQI

-264 ETPLFVQLYGSS
+264 ETPLFIQLYGSS
-276 DRMYEA
+276 DAMFEA
-282 NIASAIQF
+282 NVASAIQF

-297 NMAHVGGTAS
+297 NMAHVGGTAYK
-307 NMDHNEDGF
+307 MDHNQDGF

-352 LGGQMNATKD
+352 LGGQMDATKD
-362 NTFNLKN
+362 NAYNLQN
-369 RIWGSNIKNR
+369 NIWGSKIRNR
-379 GINGYFKIGFPLN
+379 GVNGYFKIGVPLAEDN
-392 EENSANIALVSDF
+392 HANIALVTDF
-405 NRHEFDAFFGLKDY
+405 NHHEFNSFFGLKNYD
-419 NAKQNSAF
+419 ATQNSAF
-427 ANLIYQNEINETHKV
+427 ANLIYQNEINEFHKV
-442 ELGATWQ
+442 EFGATWQ
-449 YDDLNQVFGYNTKD
+449 YDDLRNLKP
-463 FWSVIGNGTEPFY
+463 WS
-476 QNPSNDYSRKEHAI
+476 DYSRKEHAI
-490 SGFGEYTLTLEDAF
+490 SGFGEYTYTWEEAL
-504 TFVGGVNLQYSSLHG
+504 TFVGGVNLEYNTLHG
-519 WLFAPRANVRWSP
+519 WLFAPRANVRWAP

-548 ANIFTDNLGVF
+548 ANIFTDNLGIF
-559 STGKSLFIPD
+559 STGKDIVIPD
-569 NLDLLEDAWT
+569 KLDLLEDAWT

-592 EDTDTYLSFDYFRN
+592 EDTETYLSFDYFHN
-606 DFNKQVIVDPEIN
+606 DFNKQVVVDAERNMLAIE
-619 SGIIYFYNLDGQS
+619 FYNLDGKS

-639 DFSVNPLERFNITTT
+639 DFSVNPLERFNITAT

-664 SGPGLVERPMTSR
+664 KDQGLVERPMTSR
-677 FKGVLN
+677 YKGVLN
-683 MQYATAMSK
+683 MQYATAMNK

-703 PMRLPKYAAA
+703 PMRIPRYAAEV
-713 YWGMETSPVYPM
+713 WDMETSPVYPM
-725 LYAQITRKFKGIDVY
+725 LYAQITRKFRGIDVY

-755 ISADLPFGQFS
+755 IGAEDPFGLNFS
-766 LPSDQ
+766 DGGM
-771 NWNNSF
+771 
-777 TFPEWENHTEF
+777 HTMTSSSHIPLIF
-788 DASSVWGPL
+788 DASNVWGPL
-797 MGRKFYIGLRYTLW
+797 MGRKIYIGLRYTLW